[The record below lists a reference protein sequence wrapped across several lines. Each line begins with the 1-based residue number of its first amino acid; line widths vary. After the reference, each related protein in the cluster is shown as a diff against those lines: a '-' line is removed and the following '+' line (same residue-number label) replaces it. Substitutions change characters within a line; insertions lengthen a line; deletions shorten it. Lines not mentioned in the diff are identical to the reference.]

1 MLNQLQIAHDT
12 APAICQQVVYDRR
25 LQLIYRQL
33 AKKTSDQIV
42 KTVTDH
48 NARARWR
55 MQ

>member
-1 MLNQLQIAHDT
+1 MT
-12 APAICQQVVYDRR
+12 P
-25 LQLIYRQL
+25 RQRFVSKSFTTDGYSSSTGSL